1 MPLPPGELSD
11 APPTRPPRLGLP
23 WWLGPAPHRQPA
35 LSGYCTVLAASFYI
49 FSFCLLNTSVKQ
61 NLGCKA
67 GSRIISILQM
77 RSLRLREV
85 QSLAQGDTAGGS
97 VASKPTPFPLPRCLM
112 RGFEKAADRS
122 PLLKPLNPVPTR
134 ACHQEAHTY
143 TSLLR
148 RYLAPLSVK
157 RLGPLLCLVAFLSS
171 AWPVVI

>member
-49 FSFCLLNTSVKQ
+49 FSFCLQSPLNTSVKQ

-77 RSLRLREV
+77 RRLRLREV
-85 QSLAQGDTAGGS
+85 QSLAQRHTAGGS
-97 VASKPTPFPLPRCLM
+97 VASKPTSFPLHQ
-112 RGFEKAADRS
+112 AAS
-122 PLLKPLNPVPTR
+122 CEV
-134 ACHQEAHTY
+134 
-143 TSLLR
+143 LR
-148 RYLAPLSVK
+148 RRQPDPLSSN
-157 RLGPLLCLVAFLSS
+157 LLTRCPQEPAVRRHILTPASS
-171 AWPVVI
+171 GGIWLPSL